1 MNEAMHALALYLDTS
16 VIGGYFD
23 PEFMAD
29 TRALWRLK
37 EAGRFRFITSQ
48 LVFQEI
54 AGAPERVREMMRATF
69 TPDDVLERTAEVEE
83 LARIYLAQKV
93 VPAAFA
99 DDARHV
105 AICTVARIEYLVSWN
120 FKHLANVRRE
130 SGFNAVNLLQGY
142 PSLRIVAPTFL
153 IHGHD
158 QEKDL

>member
-37 EAGRFRFITSQ
+37 EAGSFRFITSQ

-69 TPDDVLERTAEVEE
+69 TPDDVLERTAEVED
-83 LARIYLAQKV
+83 LARLYMAQKV

>member
-1 MNEAMHALALYLDTS
+1 MHALSLYLDTS

-23 PEFMAD
+23 AEFMAD
-29 TRALWRLK
+29 TRVLWRLR
-37 EAGRFRFITSQ
+37 EAGRFNFFTSR

-54 AGAPERVREMMRATF
+54 TGAPPRVRELMRATF

-83 LARIYLAQKV
+83 LAQAYLAQKV
-93 VPAAFA
+93 VPPAFD

-105 AICTVARIEYLVSWN
+105 AICTVARLEYLVSWN
-120 FKHLANVRRE
+120 FRHLANVRRE

-142 PSLRIVAPTFL
+142 PSLRIVTPTFL
-153 IHGHD
+153 IHGYD